1 MNSAGGVEHGLG
13 FSLAVRLP
21 HILYLQDGKHYT
33 FRVSQSDFAG
43 ARRQRFCELFGDI
56 QGDRYWPKCFVG
68 EPHVVTDTL
77 VIWTRQK
84 PPQRRKTATH
94 DKFQV
99 AELARGQ
106 VP

>member
-1 MNSAGGVEHGLG
+1 MKNCQHHTFGIAQRDLAAAGLELLG
-13 FSLAVRLP
+13 
-21 HILYLQDGKHYT
+21 K
-33 FRVSQSDFAG
+33 
-43 ARRQRFCELFGDI
+43 LFGDI

-68 EPHVVTDTL
+68 EPHVVADTL
-77 VIWTRQK
+77 VIWARHK
-84 PPQRRKTATH
+84 PPQRRKTATD